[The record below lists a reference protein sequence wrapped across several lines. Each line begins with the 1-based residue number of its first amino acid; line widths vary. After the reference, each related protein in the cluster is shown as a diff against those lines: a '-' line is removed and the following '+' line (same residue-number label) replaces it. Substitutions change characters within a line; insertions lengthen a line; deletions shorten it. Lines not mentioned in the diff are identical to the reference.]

1 MQPFCKYI
9 SHQVVHAQIEISSLK
24 SSLTYRTVKIRGADV
39 FIEMMVD
46 ENPESI
52 VNIPIPHYPPF
63 KLRSSLVDKDPV
75 IWVHLLEG
83 YIRLS
88 QFLLQ
93 ADSHHQ
99 KLSVKSKQQ
108 LVLFLKV
115 YLSETAEEKNQ
126 IFSLGAI
133 NPDIKRNTSTL
144 RNYIFQVIRSYS
156 FAKLSL
162 GGDSVWNFIRIYVRE
177 NGMIVRGLVDGTYK
191 SKLNDNKKS
200 GNISFIAPV
209 QKHIESLVNSGKFSR
224 DDLECLAYL
233 LGQHANVAKST
244 TFNISNGTHSGS
256 VKKTVNKASS
266 GSLSF
271 AEKFVST
278 EWIELLEVLYAGG
291 ASVNAET
298 IKDVMIISLI
308 GLTAAKLANLVTNL
322 HVSNVDTLRIY
333 PLLAL
338 ILTSKQ
344 LEEIMPSL
352 KEKLPFLNNIKVSDK
367 YDSEDSSFG
376 KVHIEKK
383 EIEDLNELMPQLS
396 RGQCVTLLK
405 QYNKDIE
412 RISNMLFENPDVLNF
427 IEESEVD
434 DVDKPEGA
442 VKSKPTENPSNASID
457 SRRNVYDGDE
467 ISNLKFNKHT
477 VILGKKN
484 KANHKPTSNDLKK
497 KVMTAALRLMY
508 ESDEDEPDDT
518 YDDQEKTSGSAIP
531 EENSARKSFKI
542 KVDELG
548 NDDDTENDAPNT
560 TDSLSKNAAGSLS
573 SHVSPVD
580 AIENYLFAIYKRKSD
595 ALFKKE
601 SRKTKERTN
610 MKNDTG
616 WTDEQIEGWL
626 RMLLRSPRHFK
637 ILEENFFYGGNP
649 NRKEPSTGVRK
660 GKLGSSATPSSTEQK
675 SSESSSSDGSKVP
688 PTTKEPN
695 KVTGKDQKKR
705 QYARSE
711 KNKASKANHNRK
723 AQHSKKLNRL

>member
-1 MQPFCKYI
+1 
-9 SHQVVHAQIEISSLK
+9 
-24 SSLTYRTVKIRGADV
+24 
-39 FIEMMVD
+39 MMAD
-46 ENPESI
+46 ENPERT
-52 VNIPIPHYPPF
+52 VNIQIPHYPPF

-83 YIRLS
+83 YIRLC

-93 ADSHHQ
+93 EDSHHQ

-133 NPDIKRNTSTL
+133 NPDITRNTSTL
-144 RNYIFQVIRSYS
+144 RNYIFQVVRSYS
-156 FAKLSL
+156 FAKLTL
-162 GGDSVWNFIRIYVRE
+162 GGDSVWNFVRIYVRG
-177 NGMIVRGLVDGTYK
+177 NGTIVRGLVDGTYK

-200 GNISFIAPV
+200 GNISFIATV
-209 QKHIESLVNSGKFSR
+209 QKHIESLINSGKFSR

-244 TFNISNGTHSGS
+244 TFNISNGTDSGS
-256 VKKTVNKASS
+256 VKKTVSKASS

-271 AEKFVST
+271 AEKFVNT
-278 EWIELLEVLYAGG
+278 EWIELLEVLYSGG

-298 IKDVMIISLI
+298 IKDVMIVSLI
-308 GLTAAKLANLVTNL
+308 GLTTAKLANLVTSL

-344 LEEIMPSL
+344 WEEIMPSL
-352 KEKLPFLNNIKVSDK
+352 KEKLPFLNNIKVSNK
-367 YDSEDSSFG
+367 YESEVSMFG
-376 KVHIEKK
+376 EVPISKDD
-383 EIEDLNELMPQLS
+383 IEDLNEIIPQLS

-405 QYNKDIE
+405 QYDKDIE
-412 RISNMLFENPDVLNF
+412 KISNMLFENPDVINF
-427 IEESEVD
+427 IEESEID
-434 DVDKPEGA
+434 DMDKPEGA
-442 VKSKPTENPSNASID
+442 MKPNAVDKSSNTRID
-457 SRRNVYDGDE
+457 SRRNIYDGDE
-467 ISNLKFNKHT
+467 ISNLNFNKHT

-484 KANHKPTSNDLKK
+484 KVNYKPTSNDLKK
-497 KVMTAALRLMY
+497 KTMTAALRLMY

-542 KVDELG
+542 RVDELG
-548 NDDDTENDAPNT
+548 NDDDTGDKATNTGKDA
-560 TDSLSKNAAGSLS
+560 TDSRPSRVS
-573 SHVSPVD
+573 SVD
-580 AIENYLFAIYKRKSD
+580 AIENYLFAIYKRNSD

-601 SRKTKERTN
+601 SRKTKERAS
-610 MKNDTG
+610 MKNETG

-626 RMLLRSPRHFK
+626 RMLLRSPRRFK

-649 NRKEPSTGVRK
+649 NIKEPSAGEKK
-660 GKLGSSATPSSTEQK
+660 GKLGSPATHISPERK
-675 SSESSSSDGSKVP
+675 ASESSFIDRPKVQSTKNEP
-688 PTTKEPN
+688 SRATTKE
-695 KVTGKDQKKR
+695 QKRR
-705 QYARSE
+705 QYAKSE
-711 KNKASKANHNRK
+711 KNKASRANHNRK
-723 AQHSKKLNRL
+723 DQHSKKLNKL

>member
-1 MQPFCKYI
+1 
-9 SHQVVHAQIEISSLK
+9 
-24 SSLTYRTVKIRGADV
+24 
-39 FIEMMVD
+39 MMVD

-133 NPDIKRNTSTL
+133 NPDITRNTSTL

-156 FAKLSL
+156 FAKLTL
-162 GGDSVWNFIRIYVRE
+162 GGDSVWNFVRIYGRE
-177 NGMIVRGLVDGTYK
+177 NGTIVRGLVDGTYK

-209 QKHIESLVNSGKFSR
+209 QKHIESLINSGKFSR

-244 TFNISNGTHSGS
+244 TFNISNGTDSGS
-256 VKKTVNKASS
+256 VKKTVKKASS

-298 IKDVMIISLI
+298 IKDVMIVSLI

-322 HVSNVDTLRIY
+322 HVTNIDTLRIY

-367 YDSEDSSFG
+367 FDSEESSFG
-376 KVHIEKK
+376 NVHIVKK
-383 EIEDLNELMPQLS
+383 DIENLNEIMPQLS

-405 QYNKDIE
+405 QYDKDIE

-434 DVDKPEGA
+434 EMDKTEVPM
-442 VKSKPTENPSNASID
+442 KPKADKPSNATID
-457 SRRNVYDGDE
+457 SRKNIYDGDE
-467 ISNLKFNKHT
+467 ISNLMFNKHT

-497 KVMTAALRLMY
+497 KTMTAALRLMY

-548 NDDDTENDAPNT
+548 NDDDTESNAPNT
-560 TDSLSKNAAGSLS
+560 SKDAAASRS

-580 AIENYLFAIYKRKSD
+580 AIENYLFAIYKSKSD
-595 ALFKKE
+595 TLFKKE
-601 SRKTKERTN
+601 SRKTKERAN
-610 MKNDTG
+610 MKNETG

-649 NRKEPSTGVRK
+649 NRKEPFTGIKK
-660 GKLGSSATPSSTEQK
+660 GKLGSPATPSSAEQK
-675 SSESSSSDGSKVP
+675 VSEGSSSDGPKAPS
-688 PTTKEPN
+688 TTREPN
-695 KVTGKDQKKR
+695 KASGKEQKKR
-705 QYARSE
+705 QYAKSE

-723 AQHSKKLNRL
+723 DQHSKKLNKL